1 MDLFEAVTRRL
12 ATAERRDDP
21 FPHVIVDGL
30 LPIHVYQDLVARWP
44 DDALFRGDAASGKLD
59 LVPAPEGITPAD
71 ARAESYNRLDDD
83 ARTAWNRFV
92 IQVNREIVGPF
103 LERMF
108 EPEIAKRLEFL
119 QASADA
125 PGLAPYLRPPYRA
138 KMNVGRLMMRSAGFR
153 LRPHVDS
160 LAYLATAL
168 YYFPTPADNPDTE
181 GTTLYRAAGEIG
193 AAEILSRGK
202 TVYFDAAGIGTTPA
216 STVPFL
222 PNTLLAFANTG
233 RSAHGITITARGWRR
248 AFQSHLS
255 LKGDAD
261 HL

>member
-1 MDLFEAVTRRL
+1 MDLFEAVTTRL

-21 FPHVIVDGL
+21 FPHVIVDRL
-30 LPIHVYQDLVARWP
+30 LPIDAYQDLVARWP
-44 DDALFRGDAASGKLD
+44 EETLFRGDAASGKLD
-59 LVPAPEGITPAD
+59 LVPAPGGITPAD

-92 IQVNREIVGPF
+92 IQINREIVGPF

-108 EPEIAKRLEFL
+108 QPEIATRLEFL
-119 QASADA
+119 QAVADT

-138 KMNVGRLMMRSAGFR
+138 KMNVGRFMMRSAGFR

-168 YYFPTPADNPDTE
+168 YYFPTPADNPDMG
-181 GTTLYRAAGEIG
+181 GTTLYRAEGEIG
-193 AAEILSRGK
+193 AADILSRGK
-202 TVYFDAAGIGTTPA
+202 TVYFDAAGIETTA
-216 STVPFL
+216 VSTVPFI